1 MRLEILLRAY
11 TIKILNNQG
20 IINQS
25 FIFLEEDLFKAFQK
39 KLSDTSL
46 YLPFIILVNTQL
58 TEMNFSSYV

>member
-11 TIKILNNQG
+11 TITILNNQG

-25 FIFLEEDLFKAFQK
+25 FKFLEEDLFKAFQK

>member
-1 MRLEILLRAY
+1 MRLEIFYRVC
-11 TIKILNNQG
+11 TVKILNNQG
-20 IINQS
+20 IIHQS

>member
-25 FIFLEEDLFKAFQK
+25 VIFLEEDLFKAFQK

-58 TEMNFSSYV
+58 TELNFSSYV

>member
-11 TIKILNNQG
+11 TIIILNNQG

-25 FIFLEEDLFKAFQK
+25 VIFLEEDLFKAFQK

>member
-1 MRLEILLRAY
+1 MRLEIILRAY

-25 FIFLEEDLFKAFQK
+25 VIFLEEDLFKAFQK

-58 TEMNFSSYV
+58 TELNFSSYV

>member
-20 IINQS
+20 IIHQS
-25 FIFLEEDLFKAFQK
+25 FKFLEEDLFKAFQK